1 MSRAVFFNIPAD
13 DHIQPTLS
21 LVAELKRRGEQ
32 ITYFATRSYQ
42 PAIEQ
47 TGALFRAY
55 EDLPH
60 DLLSETNPLLLSV
73 RMAEACRQMLP
84 GLLEQL
90 RAEQPDYLIYDS
102 RSAWGWYAAQI
113 LKLPAVASMTLLMLN
128 STILIRSGKL
138 FPTLQQTL
146 ESLPIITRYRNVVME
161 LEQTYGIPGP
171 GITDILNNTG
181 ALTISYTSAL
191 FQPYAAS
198 LGNSFR
204 FVGPAIDP
212 ILPTARADNLPLVV
226 CDALC
231 DALAYQHALTDE
243 SWRFAVADRAALPGR
258 LPQAAVFITRG
269 TMNAAQT
276 ALYYHVPLV
285 VVPQTIEQ
293 SLVGQQIVNLGAGLQ
308 IDEPDPEQLRSAV
321 ERLLTTDD
329 FRRNAATI
337 GDSLRA
343 AGGYR
348 RAADEILA
356 FVARYRPA

>member
-1 MSRAVFFNIPAD
+1 
-13 DHIQPTLS
+13 
-21 LVAELKRRGEQ
+21 
-32 ITYFATRSYQ
+32 
-42 PAIEQ
+42 
-47 TGALFRAY
+47 
-55 EDLPH
+55 
-60 DLLSETNPLLLSV
+60 
-73 RMAEACRQMLP
+73 
-84 GLLEQL
+84 
-90 RAEQPDYLIYDS
+90 
-102 RSAWGWYAAQI
+102 
-113 LKLPAVASMTLLMLN
+113 
-128 STILIRSGKL
+128 
-138 FPTLQQTL
+138 
-146 ESLPIITRYRNVVME
+146 IITRYRNVVME

-285 VVPQTIEQ
+285 VVPQRSEEHTSELQ
-293 SLVGQQIVNLGAGLQ
+293 SRENLVC
-308 IDEPDPEQLRSAV
+308 
-321 ERLLTTDD
+321 RLL
-329 FRRNAATI
+329 
-337 GDSLRA
+337 L
-343 AGGYR
+343 
-348 RAADEILA
+348 
-356 FVARYRPA
+356 